1 MVTQTSKPLAILDAK
16 PRRPRKGEVDPE
28 VFRRLVVGEMDTLY
42 RSALH
47 LARNHDDAL
56 DLTQESYLR
65 AFRAEESFELRDRGV
80 RPWLLKIMHNVFYS
94 KLQRKRLEPVLLGS
108 MDYESPAE
116 RNTTF
121 SGRWG
126 RGSLD
131 WEQVD
136 DRLKD
141 AVQSLP
147 EHYLQ
152 VLLLWAV
159 DGQRY
164 RQIADTLNIP
174 LGTVMSRLHRARAIL
189 SEQLSDLAA
198 EYGFATSSR
207 SSLT

>member
-1 MVTQTSKPLAILDAK
+1 MVTQTSKPLATLDTRT
-16 PRRPRKGEVDPE
+16 RRPRKGGVDPK

-94 KLQRKRLEPVLLGS
+94 KLERKRLEPVLLGS
-108 MDYESPAE
+108 IDHEAPAE
-116 RNTTF
+116 HGQM
-121 SGRWG
+121 SGVRWD

-159 DGQRY
+159 EGHRY
-164 RQIADTLNIP
+164 RQIADVLDIP
-174 LGTVMSRLHRARAIL
+174 LGTVLSRLHRARAIL

-198 EYGFATSSR
+198 EYGLAASGR

>member
-1 MVTQTSKPLAILDAK
+1 
-16 PRRPRKGEVDPE
+16 

-65 AFRAEESFELRDRGV
+65 AFRAEDSFELRDRGV

-94 KLQRKRLEPVLLGS
+94 KLERKRLEPVLLGS
-108 MDYESPAE
+108 MDYESPTE
-116 RNTTF
+116 RDMSF
-121 SGRWG
+121 SGRFD

-159 DGQRY
+159 EGHRY
-164 RQIADTLNIP
+164 REIADALDIP

-189 SEQLSDLAA
+189 AEQLSDLAS
-198 EYGFATSSR
+198 EYGFATR
-207 SSLT
+207 AQSSLT